1 MATETHYTD
10 LQEAASA
17 RPAALAPAPSRDDE
31 ISLFDFLIVLA
42 QRRRMVLLVTVACAI
57 LSILIAFLLPNWY
70 TATVVLLPPQQN
82 SSLGSAIAS
91 QLGNLGPVAAL
102 AGGGLGLKS
111 PNDMYVSMMK
121 SLTVEDKMIDDY
133 DLRREYRKRLMSEA
147 RKAFEK
153 HATVDGTGKD
163 GLIRVSVEDRDPVR
177 AAQLANGYVEHF
189 QGLSQNLAITEASQR
204 RLFFEK
210 QLIATKNSLADAE
223 VALQRTEQTTG
234 LIQLDSQAK
243 ALIESAAGLRAQIAA
258 KEVQVQAMQTY
269 ATGQNSQVIQA
280 QQELESMRAQLE
292 KLGGSVDTANSLIVP
307 KGKLTEAGLDYVR
320 KLREV
325 KYQDAIFEILAR
337 QFEIAKLDEAKEG
350 ALVQVVDPAIPPD
363 RKSSPKRAIIVIVST
378 VAGFFLGILAALIQ
392 AAWARLKEDPESSGK
407 LDLLHRSLRS
417 KSPSIT

>member
-1 MATETHYTD
+1 MATETHYSD
-10 LQEAASA
+10 LQEASGARQSA
-17 RPAALAPAPSRDDE
+17 IPPAPSGDQE
-31 ISLFDFLIVLA
+31 ISLLDLLIVLA
-42 QRRRMVLLVTVACAI
+42 ERRRTI
-57 LSILIAFLLPNWY
+57 LLIAAASAIVAIVVSFLLPNRY

-82 SSLGSAIAS
+82 SSLSSALAS
-91 QLGNLGPVAAL
+91 QLGNLGSMAAL
-102 AGGGLGLKS
+102 AGGSLGIKN
-111 PNDMYVSMMK
+111 PNDMFVAMLK
-121 SLTVEDKMIDDY
+121 SQTVENAMVRDY
-133 DLRREYRKRLMSEA
+133 ELQREYRKKYVSDA
-147 RKAFEK
+147 RKAFENY
-153 HATVDGTGKD
+153 ATVDDSTKD
-163 GLIRVSVEDRDPVR
+163 GLIHIAVEDRNPVR

-210 QLIATKNSLADAE
+210 QLLQTKNNLADAE

-234 LIQLDSQAK
+234 LLQIDSQAR
-243 ALIESAAGLRAQIAA
+243 ALIESAASLRAQIAA

-325 KYQDAIFEILAR
+325 KYYETIFDILAR

-363 RKSSPKRAIIVIVST
+363 RKSSPKRALIVIVST
-378 VAGFFLGILAALIQ
+378 VAGFFLGILVAFLQ
-392 AAWARLKEDPESSGK
+392 AAWARLKEDPESGSK
-407 LDLLHRSLRS
+407 MDLLRRTLRT
-417 KSPSIT
+417 KQPSTT

>member
-1 MATETHYTD
+1 M
-10 LQEAASA
+10 
-17 RPAALAPAPSRDDE
+17 
-31 ISLFDFLIVLA
+31 
-42 QRRRMVLLVTVACAI
+42 
-57 LSILIAFLLPNWY
+57 
-70 TATVVLLPPQQN
+70 
-82 SSLGSAIAS
+82 
-91 QLGNLGPVAAL
+91 AAL
-102 AGGGLGLKS
+102 AGGSVGIRN
-111 PNDMYVSMMK
+111 PNDMFVAMLK
-121 SLTVEDKMIDDY
+121 SQTVENAMVRDY
-133 DLRREYRKRLMSEA
+133 ELQREYRKKYVSDA
-147 RKAFEK
+147 RKAFENY
-153 HATVDGTGKD
+153 ATVDDSTKD
-163 GLIRVSVEDRDPVR
+163 GLIHIAVEDRNPVR

-210 QLIATKNSLADAE
+210 QLLQTKNNLADAE

-234 LIQLDSQAK
+234 LIQIDSQAR
-243 ALIESAAGLRAQIAA
+243 ALIESAASLRAQIAA

-325 KYQDAIFEILAR
+325 KYYETIFDILAR

-363 RKSSPKRAIIVIVST
+363 RKSSPKRALIVIVST
-378 VAGFFLGILAALIQ
+378 VAGFFLGILVAFLQ
-392 AAWARLKEDPESSGK
+392 AAWARLKEDPESGSK
-407 LDLLHRSLRS
+407 MDLLRRTLRT
-417 KSPSIT
+417 KQPSTT

>member
-1 MATETHYTD
+1 MATETHYSD
-10 LQEAASA
+10 LQEASGARQSA
-17 RPAALAPAPSRDDE
+17 IPPAPSGDQE
-31 ISLFDFLIVLA
+31 ISLLDLLIVLA
-42 QRRRMVLLVTVACAI
+42 ERRRTI
-57 LSILIAFLLPNWY
+57 LLIAAASAIVAIVVSFLLPNRY

-82 SSLGSAIAS
+82 SSLSSALAS
-91 QLGNLGPVAAL
+91 QLGNLGSMAAL
-102 AGGGLGLKS
+102 AGGSLGIKN
-111 PNDMYVSMMK
+111 PNDMFVAMLK
-121 SLTVEDKMIDDY
+121 SQTVENAMVRDY
-133 DLRREYRKRLMSEA
+133 ELQREYRKKYVSDA
-147 RKAFEK
+147 RKAFENY
-153 HATVDGTGKD
+153 ATVDDSTKD
-163 GLIRVSVEDRDPVR
+163 GLIHIAVEDRNPVR

-210 QLIATKNSLADAE
+210 QLLQTKNNLADAE

-234 LIQLDSQAK
+234 LIQIDSQAR
-243 ALIESAAGLRAQIAA
+243 ALIESAASLRAQIAA

-325 KYQDAIFEILAR
+325 KYYETIFDILAR

-363 RKSSPKRAIIVIVST
+363 RKSSPKRALIVIVST
-378 VAGFFLGILAALIQ
+378 VAGFFLGILVAFLQ
-392 AAWARLKEDPESSGK
+392 AAWARLKEDPESGSK
-407 LDLLHRSLRS
+407 MDLLRRTLRT
-417 KSPSIT
+417 KQPSTT

>member
-1 MATETHYTD
+1 MATETHYSD
-10 LQEAASA
+10 LQEASSA
-17 RPAALAPAPSRDDE
+17 RQSALPPTPSGDEE
-31 ISLFDFLIVLA
+31 ISLLDLLIVVA
-42 QRRRMVLLVTVACAI
+42 ERRRMVLLVTAACAI
-57 LSILIAFLLPNWY
+57 LSVVIAFLLPNWY

-82 SSLGSAIAS
+82 SSVGSAIAS
-91 QLGNLGPVAAL
+91 QLGNLGPMAAL
-102 AGGGLGLKS
+102 AGGSLGLKS

-121 SLTVEDKMIDDY
+121 GQSVEDKMIDDY
-133 DLRREYRKRLMSEA
+133 DLRREYRQRLMSDA

-163 GLIRVSVEDRDPVR
+163 GLIRVSVEDRNPVR
-177 AAQLANGYVEHF
+177 AAQLANAYVEHF
-189 QGLSQNLAITEASQR
+189 QGLSQTLAITEASQR

-210 QLIATKNSLADAE
+210 QLVQTKNSLADAE

-234 LIQLDSQAK
+234 LIQIDSQAK
-243 ALIESAAGLRAQIAA
+243 ALIESAASLRAQIAA

-325 KYQDAIFEILAR
+325 KYNEAIFDILAR

-363 RKSSPKRAIIVIVST
+363 RKSSPKRTIIVIVSI
-378 VAGFFLGILAALIQ
+378 VAGFFLGILAALVQ
-392 AAWARLKEDPESSGK
+392 AAWARLKEDPESGSK
-407 LDLLHRSLRS
+407 LDLLRRALRS
-417 KSPSIT
+417 KHPSTT

>member
-1 MATETHYTD
+1 
-10 LQEAASA
+10 
-17 RPAALAPAPSRDDE
+17 
-31 ISLFDFLIVLA
+31 
-42 QRRRMVLLVTVACAI
+42 MVLLVTAVCAI
-57 LSILIAFLLPNWY
+57 LSVVIALLLPNWY

-82 SSLGSAIAS
+82 SSIGSAIAS
-91 QLGNLGPVAAL
+91 QLGNLAPMAAL

-121 SLTVEDKMIDDY
+121 GQSVEDKMIDDY
-133 DLRREYRKRLMSEA
+133 DLRREYHQRLMSDA

-163 GLIRVSVEDRDPVR
+163 GLIRVSVEDRNPVR
-177 AAQLANGYVEHF
+177 AALLANAYVEHF
-189 QGLSQNLAITEASQR
+189 QGLSQTLAITEASQR

-210 QLIATKNSLADAE
+210 QLVQTKNSLADAE
-223 VALQRTEQTTG
+223 VALQRTEQTSG
-234 LIQLDSQAK
+234 LIQIDSQAK
-243 ALIESAAGLRAQIAA
+243 ALIESAASLRAQIAA

-325 KYQDAIFEILAR
+325 KYQEAIFDILAR

-363 RKSSPKRAIIVIVST
+363 RKSSPKRSIIVIVST
-378 VAGFFLGILAALIQ
+378 VAGFFLGILAALVQ
-392 AAWARLKEDPESSGK
+392 AALARLKEDPESGSK
-407 LDLLHRSLRS
+407 LDLLRRALRS
-417 KSPSIT
+417 KHPSTT

>member
-1 MATETHYTD
+1 MATETHYSD
-10 LQEAASA
+10 LQEASSA
-17 RPAALAPAPSRDDE
+17 RQSALPPTPSGDEE
-31 ISLFDFLIVLA
+31 ISLLDLLIVVA
-42 QRRRMVLLVTVACAI
+42 ERRRMVLLVTAACAI
-57 LSILIAFLLPNWY
+57 LSVVIAFLLPNWY

-82 SSLGSAIAS
+82 SSVGSAIAS
-91 QLGNLGPVAAL
+91 QLGNLGPMAAL
-102 AGGGLGLKS
+102 AGGSLGLKS

-121 SLTVEDKMIDDY
+121 GQSVEDKMIDDY
-133 DLRREYRKRLMSEA
+133 DLRREYRQRLMSDA

-163 GLIRVSVEDRDPVR
+163 GLIRVSVEDRNPVR
-177 AAQLANGYVEHF
+177 AAQLANAYVEHF
-189 QGLSQNLAITEASQR
+189 QGLSQTLAITEASQR

-210 QLIATKNSLADAE
+210 QLVQTKNSLADAE

-234 LIQLDSQAK
+234 LIQIDSQAK
-243 ALIESAAGLRAQIAA
+243 ALIESAASLRAQIAA

-325 KYQDAIFEILAR
+325 KYNEAIFDILAR

-363 RKSSPKRAIIVIVST
+363 RKTSPKRTIIVLVST
-378 VAGFFLGILAALIQ
+378 VAGFFLGILTALIQ
-392 AAWARLKEDPESSGK
+392 AGWARLKEDPESGGK
-407 LDLLHRSLRS
+407 LDLLRRALRT
-417 KSPSIT
+417 KHPSTS

>member
-1 MATETHYTD
+1 MATETHYSD
-10 LQEAASA
+10 LQEASGARQSA
-17 RPAALAPAPSRDDE
+17 LPPTPSGDEE
-31 ISLFDFLIVLA
+31 ISLLDLLIVVA
-42 QRRRMVLLVTVACAI
+42 ERRRMVLLVTAACAI
-57 LSILIAFLLPNWY
+57 LSVVIAFLLPNWY

-82 SSLGSAIAS
+82 SSVGSAIAS
-91 QLGNLGPVAAL
+91 QLGNLGPMAAL
-102 AGGGLGLKS
+102 AGGSLGLKS

-121 SLTVEDKMIDDY
+121 GQSVEDKMIDDY
-133 DLRREYRKRLMSEA
+133 DLRREYRQRLMSDA

-163 GLIRVSVEDRDPVR
+163 GLIRVSVEDRNPVR
-177 AAQLANGYVEHF
+177 AAQLANAYVEHF
-189 QGLSQNLAITEASQR
+189 QGLSQTLAITEASQR

-210 QLIATKNSLADAE
+210 QLVQTKNSLADAE
-223 VALQRTEQTTG
+223 VALQRTEQTSG
-234 LIQLDSQAK
+234 LIQIDSQAK
-243 ALIESAAGLRAQIAA
+243 ALIESAASLRAQIAA

-325 KYQDAIFEILAR
+325 KYNEAIFDILAR

-363 RKSSPKRAIIVIVST
+363 RKSSPKRTIIVIVSI
-378 VAGFFLGILAALIQ
+378 VAGFFLGILAALVQ
-392 AAWARLKEDPESSGK
+392 AAWARLKEDPESGSK
-407 LDLLHRSLRS
+407 LDLLRRALRS
-417 KSPSIT
+417 KHPSTT

>member
-1 MATETHYTD
+1 MATETHYSD
-10 LQEAASA
+10 LQEASGARQSA
-17 RPAALAPAPSRDDE
+17 LPPAPSGDEE
-31 ISLFDFLIVLA
+31 ISLLDLLIVVA
-42 QRRRMVLLVTVACAI
+42 ERRRMVLLVTAVCAI
-57 LSILIAFLLPNWY
+57 LSVVIALLLPNWY

-82 SSLGSAIAS
+82 SSIGSAIAS
-91 QLGNLGPVAAL
+91 QLGNLAPMAAL

-121 SLTVEDKMIDDY
+121 GQSVEDKMIDDY
-133 DLRREYRKRLMSEA
+133 DLRREYHQRLMSDA

-163 GLIRVSVEDRDPVR
+163 GLIRVSVEDRNPVR
-177 AAQLANGYVEHF
+177 AALLANDYVEHF
-189 QGLSQNLAITEASQR
+189 QGLSQTLAITEASQR

-210 QLIATKNSLADAE
+210 QLVQTKNSLADAE
-223 VALQRTEQTTG
+223 VALQRTEQTSG
-234 LIQLDSQAK
+234 LIQIDSQAK
-243 ALIESAAGLRAQIAA
+243 ALIESAASLRAQIAA

-325 KYQDAIFEILAR
+325 KYQEAIFDILAR

-363 RKSSPKRAIIVIVST
+363 RKSSPKRSIIVIVST
-378 VAGFFLGILAALIQ
+378 VAGFFLGILAALVQ
-392 AAWARLKEDPESSGK
+392 AALARLKEDPESGSK
-407 LDLLHRSLRS
+407 LDLLRRALRS
-417 KSPSIT
+417 KHPSTT